1 MCHPCQ
7 ACHNHAQGH
16 STYSPHPWREDWLVG
31 DLGRD
36 CMGIVGRD
44 GEDEGD
50 WQGGMC
56 VCSF

>member
-1 MCHPCQ
+1 M
-7 ACHNHAQGH
+7 
-16 STYSPHPWREDWLVG
+16 G

-56 VCSF
+56 ALFVLVFRGWVGSPVCEG